1 MTAVATAPAADTG
14 RGPARRSALRRLLRD
29 PIAFIS
35 TVFLG
40 VVVAAAVLAPWIAPH
55 DPYLTDQAKAL
66 RTPFADPAYLLGT
79 DAQGRD
85 VLSRL
90 LYGTRLTLLMGLAAL
105 VTGGGVGA
113 LVGILAAYY
122 RRVDGL
128 LMRAM
133 DVLLSFPAILFGLA
147 IAAITGPGLTP
158 IIIALAIATVPLL
171 ARIARSSALVIMQQD
186 YIDAARAGGL
196 GDGAIIWRYLTL
208 NCLSSI
214 FVFMT
219 LRFGQII
226 LIGAALSFLGLGA
239 QPPTAELGTMAAN
252 GRDFLFFAPHIAT
265 VPSLA
270 IFAIVLAFNVLGDA
284 LRDVL
289 DPRLRQ

>member
-1 MTAVATAPAADTG
+1 MTDVAVPSPAVAAMAT
-14 RGPARRSALRRLLRD
+14 RRSVAYRLLRE
-29 PIAFIS
+29 PTAFVS
-35 TVFLG
+35 TLFLVL
-40 VVVAAAVLAPWIAPH
+40 VVVAAVLAPWIAPY
-55 DPYLTDQAKAL
+55 DPYFTDQAKAL
-66 RTPFADPAYLLGT
+66 RPPFEDPSYLLGT

-85 VLSRL
+85 MLSRL
-90 LYGTRLTLLMGLAAL
+90 LYGTRLTLLMGLVAL
-105 VTGGGVGA
+105 VTGGGLGA

-122 RRVDGL
+122 RCVDGL
-128 LMRAM
+128 LMRTM

-158 IIIALAIATVPLL
+158 IVIALAIATVPLL
-171 ARIARSSALVIMQQD
+171 ARIARSTALVVMQQD
-186 YIDAARAGGL
+186 YIDAARSVGL
-196 GDGAIIWRYLTL
+196 GDAAIIRRYLMP

-265 VPSLA
+265 VPSLS

>member
-1 MTAVATAPAADTG
+1 MTAVTAPAGAATT
-14 RGPARRSALRRLLRD
+14 PARRSLARRLARD
-29 PIAFIS
+29 PAALLAAL
-35 TVFLG
+35 FLT
-40 VVVAAAVLAPWIAPH
+40 AVLLAAIFAPWIAPY
-55 DPYLTDQAKAL
+55 DPYYTEPSKGM
-66 RTPFADPAYLLGT
+66 RPPFEDPAYFFGT

-85 VLSRL
+85 MLSRL
-90 LYGTRLTLLMGLAAL
+90 LYGTRLTLLMGLIAL
-105 VTGGGVGA
+105 VTGGAVGT

-128 LMRAM
+128 LMRLM

-147 IAAITGPGLTP
+147 IAAVTGPGLTP

-186 YIDAARAGGL
+186 YIDAARSVGL
-196 GDGAIIWRYLTL
+196 GDAAIIWRYLTL

-214 FVFMT
+214 LVFST

-265 VPSLA
+265 IPSLT

-284 LRDVL
+284 MRDVL
-289 DPRLRQ
+289 DPRLRH

>member
-1 MTAVATAPAADTG
+1 MSAVAAAPAAAAVKAPG
-14 RGPARRSALRRLLRD
+14 RRSIVRRLARD
-29 PIAFIS
+29 PAALLAS
-35 TVFLG
+35 VFL
-40 VVVAAAVLAPWIAPH
+40 AAVVLAALLAPWIAPY
-55 DPYLTDQAKAL
+55 DPFYTDPSKGM
-66 RTPFADPAYLLGT
+66 RPPFEDPAYFFGT

-85 VLSRL
+85 ILSRL
-90 LYGTRLTLLMGLAAL
+90 LYGTRLTLLMGLVAL
-105 VTGGGVGA
+105 TMGGILGTA
-113 LVGILAAYY
+113 VGIVAAFY

-128 LMRAM
+128 LMRIM

-147 IAAITGPGLTP
+147 IAAITGPGLSP

-171 ARIARSSALVIMQQD
+171 ARISRSSALVIMQQD
-186 YIDAARAGGL
+186 YIDAARAVGL
-196 GDGAIIWRYLTL
+196 VDGAIIWRYLL
-208 NCLSSI
+208 PNCLSSI
-214 FVFMT
+214 FVFST

-265 VPSLA
+265 IPSLT

-284 LRDVL
+284 LRDIL